1 MIFGHKNKVQKVNYN
16 MNMKKLEDL
25 TGKLPI
31 LELEDEKF
39 KKTKCEIEMINK
51 IIDIFRT
58 VPDNKMYG
66 EVLEFVLILMGSA
79 YGVFGYIDS
88 KGTFVCPSM
97 TRNIWDKCQ
106 MEERDIVFPRET
118 WGKSIWGR
126 AIIKKKVLYSN
137 RPFKVPKG
145 HISMLKALM
154 VPIIHRKKVIG
165 LFEVANKKTDYTK
178 DDRAMLEQIA
188 RLISPVLMARL
199 QRDGILKKG
208 GE

>member
-1 MIFGHKNKVQKVNYN
+1 MFGWKNKVQRINYN
-16 MNMKKLEDL
+16 NNMEKLEDL
-25 TGKLPI
+25 TGKLPT

-39 KKTKCEIEMINK
+39 KKTKNEIKMINK
-51 IIDIFRT
+51 IIDIFHT
-58 VPDNKMYG
+58 VPDDKMYG

-88 KGTFVCPSM
+88 KGTFACPSM
-97 TRNIWDKCQ
+97 TRDVWDRCQ
-106 MEERDIVFPRET
+106 MKEKDIVFPRES

-126 AIIKKKVLYSN
+126 AIIEKKILYSN
-137 RPFKVPKG
+137 QPFKVPKG
-145 HISMLKALM
+145 HISMLRALM
-154 VPIIHRKKVIG
+154 VPIIHHKKVIG
-165 LFEVANKKTDYTK
+165 LFEIANKKTDYTK